1 MSYQL
6 TESAKRKY
14 WTVMGIL
21 LFSGALPMAI
31 AGLIIAAIGL

>member
-31 AGLIIAAIGL
+31 AGLIITAIGL